1 MYNPFSKT
9 NQFFVFKI
17 ILFEKFARD
26 LQNTQTQ
33 TQIPKKLKKTYPELN
48 LRVFCVHISDFT

>member
-1 MYNPFSKT
+1 MDNPFSKT

-33 TQIPKKLKKTYPELN
+33 TQIPKKLKTQAQ
-48 LRVFCVHISDFT
+48 T